1 MGLVDLGPLVSL
13 TGLSVDVLGPGLA
26 LLSSYVLALP
36 FAILPSAAAKNAFSV
51 ATSGLIFMA
60 LFNVHGLVQ
69 LLALSGACYFV
80 SIRFRSSSR
89 MPVFVL
95 ALSMAVLGMNH
106 LNAQFF
112 QDELSP
118 RFDQTVPMMVAVQ
131 KMTTFAWSIHD
142 GTKSDKKLSKTQ
154 QSLKI
159 STVPSILQYLGFIFF
174 YPAFILGP
182 SFHFNTYNDFVNNSG
197 QFSLVSGRNVLPGR
211 WVYFSKTVTIGLVC
225 VVIHMFASPILMY
238 DFGLTDA
245 FLGYSFLE
253 RCGYLLASALV
264 QQCQFFSAWKLA
276 EGACILCGFGFNGV
290 DAKNAGSYKWDRCE
304 NVRIWEIELA
314 ENPRMFLSAWNVQ
327 TALWLRSAVYLRL
340 APESLPDQTLEEARE
355 AKANASF
362 ATHATFLVSAF
373 WHGFYPGFYLT
384 FITLSFLVSA
394 NRISRKW
401 IRPLFHNPESKLH
414 SFLSV
419 YHVVGWAVTCIGM
432 NYATVGMQMKR
443 FNSAMILWRRI
454 YFSVHIALVA
464 LTLLDI
470 VLGALGRSKKVAGT
484 GKTAGKTTK
493 TE

>member
-1 MGLVDLGPLVSL
+1 MGLVDLEPLVSL

-26 LLSSYVLALP
+26 LLSSYFLALP
-36 FAILPSAAAKNAFSV
+36 FAMLSSAAAKNAFSV
-51 ATSGLIFMA
+51 AASGLIFVA
-60 LFNVHGLVQ
+60 LFNVQGLVQ
-69 LLALSGACYFV
+69 LLALSGTCYFV
-80 SIRFRSSSR
+80 SIRFRNSSR

-95 ALSMAVLGMNH
+95 VLSMAVLAMNH
-106 LNAQFF
+106 LNSQFF

-131 KMTTFAWSIHD
+131 KMATFAWSIHD
-142 GTKSDKKLSKTQ
+142 GTKSDKKLSITQ

-159 STVPSILQYLGFIFF
+159 STIPSILQYLGFIFF

-197 QFSLVSGRNVLPGR
+197 EFSLAAGTTVLPGR
-211 WVYFSKTVTIGLVC
+211 WVYFSKTLAIGLVC
-225 VVIHMFASPILMY
+225 VVIHMIAVPIFMY

-245 FLGYSFLE
+245 FLEYSFFE
-253 RCGYLLASALV
+253 RCGYLLTSAIV

-276 EGACILCGFGFNGV
+276 EGACILCGFGFNGADV
-290 DAKNAGSYKWDRCE
+290 KKAGAYKWDRCE

-340 APESLPDQTLEEARE
+340 APEPLPDQTLREAHE
-355 AKANASF
+355 AKAMASF

-401 IRPLFHNPESKLH
+401 IRPWFHNPESKLH
-414 SFLSV
+414 SFLPV
-419 YHVVGWAVTCIGM
+419 YHVVGWAVTCVGM
-432 NYATVGMQMKR
+432 NYATVGMQMKL
-443 FNSAMILWRRI
+443 FSSAMILWRRI

-464 LTLLDI
+464 YILLDI
-470 VLGALGRSKKVAGT
+470 GLGALSRPKKVVGAS
-484 GKTAGKTTK
+484 KPSEKTTK

>member
-13 TGLSVDVLGPGLA
+13 TGLSADILGPGLA
-26 LLSSYVLALP
+26 LLSSYFLALP
-36 FAILPSAAAKNAFSV
+36 FAMLSSAAAKDAFSV
-51 ATSGLIFMA
+51 AMSGLIFMA

-69 LLALSGACYFV
+69 LLALSSACYFV
-80 SIRFRSSSR
+80 SIRFRNSSR

-95 ALSMAVLGMNH
+95 ILSMAVLGMNH

-131 KMTTFAWSIHD
+131 KMATFAWSIHD
-142 GTKSDKKLSKTQ
+142 GTKSDTKLSKTQ
-154 QSLKI
+154 KSLKI

-174 YPAFILGP
+174 YPSFILGP
-182 SFHFNTYNDFVNNSG
+182 SFHFNTYNDFVNTSG
-197 QFSLVSGRNVLPGR
+197 QFRLAAGATMLPGR
-211 WVYFSKTVTIGLVC
+211 WLYFSKTLAIGLVC
-225 VVIHMFASPILMY
+225 VAIHTFASPILTY

-245 FLGYSFLE
+245 FLGYSFIE
-253 RCGYLLASALV
+253 RCAYLLASALV

-276 EGACILCGFGFNGV
+276 EGACILCGFGYNGA
-290 DAKNAGSYKWDRCE
+290 DEKNAGAFKWDRCE

-340 APESLPDQTLEEARE
+340 APEPLPDQTLEEARE

-401 IRPLFHNPESKLH
+401 IRPLFHDPASKLH

-419 YHVVGWAVTCIGM
+419 YHVVGWAATCIGM

-443 FNSAMILWRRI
+443 FNSAMILWGRI
-454 YFSVHIALVA
+454 YFSVHVALVV
-464 LTLLDI
+464 LI
-470 VLGALGRSKKVAGT
+470 VLDAVLGTLGRSKKAGP
-484 GKTAGKTTK
+484 GKASEKTTK
-493 TE
+493 VD